1 MFIHAA
7 VPPGVETMKRLNHE
21 IAYKA
26 ETSGYGA
33 ELRITARSAKAIDA
47 IHRFL
52 RFQIHDHHTGDSF
65 EVQK

>member
-26 ETSGYGA
+26 ELA
-33 ELRITARSAKAIDA
+33 AKVRSCVLLPAVPK
-47 IHRFL
+47 R
-52 RFQIHDHHTGDSF
+52 
-65 EVQK
+65 